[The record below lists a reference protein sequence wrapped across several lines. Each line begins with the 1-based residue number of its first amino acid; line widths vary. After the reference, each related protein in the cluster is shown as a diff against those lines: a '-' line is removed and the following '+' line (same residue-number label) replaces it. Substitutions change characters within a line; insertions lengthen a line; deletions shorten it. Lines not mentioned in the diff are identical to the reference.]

1 MTTNETVCALS
12 GDELDA
18 VSGGRIEVIGCS
30 ENGSFGFLG
39 YKFTFYTCESATVVS
54 MTGPK
59 TK

>member
-1 MTTNETVCALS
+1 MTTGTEILALS
-12 GDELDA
+12 NDELDA
-18 VSGGRIEVIGCS
+18 VSGGRIEVVGCT

-39 YKFTFYTCESATVVS
+39 YKFSFYTCESATVVV